1 MSRIQPLEI
10 EIDSLSQFQLQKL
23 GGNLLI
29 HPFLSSFSS
38 LFSMSTKYQALF
50 DVMGSCDNLTE
61 KSMLLGSSHSSGRK
75 EQTDT

>member
-38 LFSMSTKYQALF
+38 LFSMSTNYPALF

>member
-29 HPFLSSFSS
+29 HPFFSSFSS
-38 LFSMSTKYQALF
+38 LFSMSNKYQELF
-50 DVMGSCDNLTE
+50 DVMGSGDKPDRKIHALRKLTF
-61 KSMLLGSSHSSGRK
+61 
-75 EQTDT
+75 